1 MQSGWAT
8 SAVAGSSKAKDGAGT
23 SNESTPTSS
32 SRRSSSET
40 DGSGGA
46 PEGGASRPATTYLR
60 RKSTMNKAQEEA
72 EAKKAQWK
80 IEGGESLPPRVE
92 CLGAP
97 PSHAPSMACV
107 NPEGVG
113 FMPD

>member
-1 MQSGWAT
+1 
-8 SAVAGSSKAKDGAGT
+8 
-23 SNESTPTSS
+23 
-32 SRRSSSET
+32 
-40 DGSGGA
+40 
-46 PEGGASRPATTYLR
+46 
-60 RKSTMNKAQEEA
+60 MNKAQEEA

-97 PSHAPSMACV
+97 PSHAQSMACV